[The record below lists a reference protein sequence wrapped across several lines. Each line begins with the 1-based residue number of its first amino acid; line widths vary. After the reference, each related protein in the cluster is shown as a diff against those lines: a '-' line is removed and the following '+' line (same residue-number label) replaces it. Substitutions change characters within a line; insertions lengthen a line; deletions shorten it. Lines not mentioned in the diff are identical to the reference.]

1 MMKLV
6 QLFYVDEKFV
16 HPLFSRYTTV
26 GGRRGTPQSSMR
38 RGTDGEGDDHII
50 EEFMDKQ
57 IWDDQPAPFSQAS
70 EEDEEQDGLGENEE
84 DGRDDSE
91 QAEGEDDVVEERD
104 NSDSEDMDA
113 RVIQSEETSSEIN
126 SDQYDS
132 EKEDD
137 NDV

>member
-1 MMKLV
+1 
-6 QLFYVDEKFV
+6 
-16 HPLFSRYTTV
+16 
-26 GGRRGTPQSSMR
+26 
-38 RGTDGEGDDHII
+38 
-50 EEFMDKQ
+50 MDKQ

-91 QAEGEDDVVEERD
+91 QAEEEDDVGEERD
-104 NSDSEDMDA
+104 NSDSDMDA
-113 RVIQSEETSSEIN
+113 RVIKSEETSSEIS

>member
-26 GGRRGTPQSSMR
+26 GGRRGTPQSSIR
-38 RGTDGEGDDHII
+38 RGTVGEGDDHII

-57 IWDDQPAPFSQAS
+57 IWDDQPAPLSQAS
-70 EEDEEQDGLGENEE
+70 EEDDEQDGLGENEEE

-91 QAEGEDDVVEERD
+91 QAKGEEDVGDERET
-104 NSDSEDMDA
+104 SDSEMDA
-113 RVIQSEETSSEIN
+113 RETSSEIN